1 MGSSEFENLWAYPGE
16 ALLQNYKGQD
26 LLPQLMEELQEQLVK
41 NEKLLVEFQQQNRDW
56 NNLLL

>member
-1 MGSSEFENLWAYPGE
+1 
-16 ALLQNYKGQD
+16 
-26 LLPQLMEELQEQLVK
+26 MEELQEQLVK